1 MQRRRW
7 FRTAA
12 RLALGGAGAAAWL
25 QAEAQPLYKISARQ
39 LQQALAQHFPLRYPV
54 GGWLDLSLQAP
65 RLRLLPAL
73 NRLGTDMGMEA
84 AGVLLPRRYSGS
96 CELDFGLRYE
106 ASDQSVRAHRLRVH
120 SVRFADLPPAPAQL
134 LNDYAAPLAE
144 QTLQDLVLYRL
155 RPQDLMLADGLGL
168 QPGSITVTA
177 QGLVI
182 GFVPKALR

>member
-1 MQRRRW
+1 MQRRHW

-12 RLALGGAGAAAWL
+12 RLALGAGAAAWL

-39 LQQALAQHFPLRYPV
+39 LQQALARHFPLRYPV
-54 GGWLDLSLQAP
+54 GDWLDLSLQAP

-73 NRLGTDMGMEA
+73 NRLGTDMGVEA

-106 ASDQSVRAHRLRVH
+106 AADQSVRAHRLRVH
-120 SVRFADLPPAPAQL
+120 SLRFADLPPGPAQL

-144 QTLQDLVLYRL
+144 QRLQDLVLYQL
-155 RPQDLMLADGLGL
+155 RPQDLMLAEGLGL

-182 GFVPKALR
+182 GFVARPLR